1 MRTPDPIKSD
11 IARDEI
17 LRAAMGLFRTYG
29 LDKTTMED
37 IAEAAGKGKS
47 TLYYY
52 FKTKED
58 VFYAVASKE
67 RESAFRE
74 IEKAVNACKNASE
87 RMRVLFSIRRK
98 IISTKAKLYPLIFKE
113 TTKHLEFFGKMRRE
127 NNMEEINLLT
137 RILEEGV
144 TSGEFG
150 AIKKDD
156 CGAIAVTAISALHGM
171 DLELLLDGKIAP
183 DCDRMETMS
192 DIFIRG
198 LK

>member
-11 IARDEI
+11 IVRDEI
-17 LRAAMGLFRTYG
+17 LRAAMGLFRAYG

-58 VFYAVASKE
+58 VFYAVASLE
-67 RESAFRE
+67 RGSAFRE
-74 IEKAVNACKNASE
+74 IEKAVNACKTAAD
-87 RMRVLFSIRRK
+87 RVRVLFSVRRR
-98 IISTKAKLYPLIFKE
+98 IIATKAKLYPLIFKE

-127 NNMEEINLLT
+127 NNMEAINLLT

-144 TSGEFG
+144 ASGQFK

-156 CGAIAVTAISALHGM
+156 CGAIAVTAMAALHGM
-171 DLELLLDGKIAP
+171 DLELLLDNKIVP
-183 DCDRMETMS
+183 DCDKMEIMS

>member
-11 IARDEI
+11 IVRDEI

-171 DLELLLDGKIAP
+171 DLELLLDGKIVP